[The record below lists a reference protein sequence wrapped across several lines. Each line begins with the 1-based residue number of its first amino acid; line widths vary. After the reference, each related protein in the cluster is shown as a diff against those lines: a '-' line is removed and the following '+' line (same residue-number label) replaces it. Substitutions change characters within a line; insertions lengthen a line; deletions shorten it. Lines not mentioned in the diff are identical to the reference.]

1 MRASYRQRAP
11 RDRGPASGGVSRR
24 GDTRSLAPGSL
35 EQEPPGGGRFD
46 EHGDATRRT
55 RLATERTYLAW
66 WRTGLTAFAVS
77 LGAGR
82 LVPAIAGG
90 PQALY
95 SGVGVLFAV
104 LGLLLIAYGRRRGR
118 EVDEAISAGR
128 FKRADDRLLTVI
140 AVLAAVGGLM
150 LIALILIGR

>member
-1 MRASYRQRAP
+1 MSADETQSSRPSAEDDELLDAS
-11 RDRGPASGGVSRR
+11 
-24 GDTRSLAPGSL
+24 
-35 EQEPPGGGRFD
+35 
-46 EHGDATRRT
+46 RRT
-55 RLATERTYLAW
+55 RLANERTYLAW

-95 SGVGVLFAV
+95 SIVGILFAL
-104 LGLLLIAYGRRRGR
+104 LGVILIAYGRRRGR
-118 EVDEAISAGR
+118 DVDAAISAGR
-128 FKRADDRLLTVI
+128 FQAADEHVLTLV
-140 AVLAAVGGLM
+140 ALLAALGGVL

>member
-1 MRASYRQRAP
+1 MTPHDPDS
-11 RDRGPASGGVSRR
+11 
-24 GDTRSLAPGSL
+24 
-35 EQEPPGGGRFD
+35 EPPGGGRFD

-55 RLATERTYLAW
+55 RLANERTYLAW

-95 SGVGVLFAV
+95 SLLGVLFAV
-104 LGLLLIAYGRRRGR
+104 LGIVLIAYGRRRGR
-118 EVDEAISAGR
+118 EVDEAISQGGYR
-128 FKRADDRLLTVI
+128 RPDERLLTV
-140 AVLAAVGGLM
+140 ATVLAAVGGLLM
-150 LIALILIGR
+150 IVLILLGR

>member
-1 MRASYRQRAP
+1 MSAGETPSSRPSVQGDELLDAS
-11 RDRGPASGGVSRR
+11 
-24 GDTRSLAPGSL
+24 
-35 EQEPPGGGRFD
+35 
-46 EHGDATRRT
+46 RRT
-55 RLATERTYLAW
+55 RLANERTYLAW

-95 SGVGVLFAV
+95 SIVGILFAL
-104 LGLLLIAYGRRRGR
+104 LGVILIAYGRRRGR
-118 EVDEAISAGR
+118 DVDAAISAGR
-128 FKRADDRLLTVI
+128 FQAADEHVLTLV
-140 AVLAAVGGLM
+140 ALLAALGGVL

>member
-1 MRASYRQRAP
+1 MSLSD
-11 RDRGPASGGVSRR
+11 RDS
-24 GDTRSLAPGSL
+24 
-35 EQEPPGGGRFD
+35 EPPHGGRFD

-66 WRTGLTAFAVS
+66 WRTGFAAFAVS
-77 LGAGR
+77 IGSGR

-95 SGVGVLFAV
+95 SLVGVLFAV
-104 LGLLLIAYGRRRGR
+104 LGVILVIYGRWRAK
-118 EVDEAISAGR
+118 EVDEAVSAGR
-128 FKRADDRLLTVI
+128 YRRADERVLTLT
-140 AVLAAVGGLM
+140 AGLASVGGVL

>member
-1 MRASYRQRAP
+1 
-11 RDRGPASGGVSRR
+11 
-24 GDTRSLAPGSL
+24 LAN
-35 EQEPPGGGRFD
+35 
-46 EHGDATRRT
+46 
-55 RLATERTYLAW
+55 ERTYLAW

-95 SGVGVLFAV
+95 SIVGILFAL
-104 LGLLLIAYGRRRGR
+104 LGVILIAYGRRRGR
-118 EVDEAISAGR
+118 DVDAAIAAGR
-128 FKRADDRLLTVI
+128 FQAADEHVLTLV
-140 AVLAAVGGLM
+140 ALLAALGGVL